1 MTTSTSKLSVIGA
14 GSVGTALA
22 YAAMIRGSAK
32 IVALQDVNESKVE
45 AEVLDLAHGTQFM
58 QSSSIIGGASQDV
71 TADSDVVVITAGAKQ
86 KPGQTRLDLA
96 AKNVS
101 ILESMLPGLVERSP
115 NAVFMLVTNPVDV
128 LTYVATKIAGLP
140 DGRVF
145 GSGTVLDSSRL
156 RWLLGKRL
164 GVSARSVHSM
174 IIGEHGDSEFAM
186 WSTATV
192 GQLPLREA
200 CTQDGNCF
208 SAEQLDQ
215 IEHDVINAAYK
226 VIEGKGATNY
236 AIGVSGARI
245 VEAVLGDQK
254 AVLPVSSIHHGIE
267 GASDV
272 AISVPSIVG
281 RGGVE
286 RALPLLLDE
295 REQARLDSSVTA
307 LRDTIKLVGYA
318 E

>member
-1 MTTSTSKLSVIGA
+1 MSISTSKLSVIGA

-32 IVALQDVNESKVE
+32 VVALQDLNESKVE

-58 QSSSIIGGASQDV
+58 QASSIIGGTSQDV

-96 AKNVS
+96 EKNVK

-115 NAVFMLVTNPVDV
+115 NAVFILVTNPVDV
-128 LTYVATKIAGLP
+128 LTYVATKITGLP
-140 DGRVF
+140 AGRVF

-156 RWLLGKRL
+156 RWLLGQRL
-164 GVSARSVHSM
+164 GISARSVHSM

-192 GQLPLREA
+192 GQIPLSNAR
-200 CTQDGNCF
+200 TPDGKSF
-208 SAEQLDQ
+208 TTEQLDQ
-215 IEHDVINAAYK
+215 IERDVRDAAYK

-245 VEAVLGDQK
+245 IEAVLGDHK
-254 AVLPVSSIHHGIE
+254 AVLPVTSPLHGIA
-267 GASDV
+267 GADDV
-272 AISVPSIVG
+272 SISVPSIVG
-281 RGGVE
+281 SAGVE
-286 RALPLLLDE
+286 RTLPLVLNE
-295 REQARLDSSVTA
+295 SEEARLASSIKA
-307 LRDTIKLVGYA
+307 LRESIKMVGY
-318 E
+318 